1 MVLRF
6 FYKVYN
12 LITNL
17 YFLMFL
23 NGFLLASILYFKSES
38 TYEKEVFG
46 AIAHY
51 VTRDSVGKYNSD
63 TFFIRAL
70 QLANSFEHNRLDVFG
85 GSKIRGVKAQVLR
98 PSTMDLLVGNGAC
111 GSASV
116 ILSRILKSFN
126 YQVRFA
132 QMVVNGKY
140 GGHIII
146 EAYDGKKWI
155 VLDPLYNLYFKDSL
169 GHYSSF
175 KEVQNNF
182 NYYKKMLPQDYKL
195 EYAFEGVRYTNWG
208 KVKIIGPLVKRTL
221 DFLLG
226 KETADEI
233 CIRSYLVRIYHVL
246 YTLLLFLFIPIFL
259 FTVWKFWHT
268 KVKQV

>member
-1 MVLRF
+1 
-6 FYKVYN
+6 
-12 LITNL
+12 
-17 YFLMFL
+17 MFL

-38 TYEKEVFG
+38 TYEKEVYG
-46 AIAHY
+46 AIANY
-51 VTRDSVGKYNSD
+51 VTRDSVGKHNSD
-63 TFFIRAL
+63 TFFLRAL
-70 QLANSFEHNRLDVFG
+70 ELTSSLEHNRLYIFA
-85 GSKIRGVKAQVLR
+85 GSDIKGVKAKIFR

-146 EAYDGKKWI
+146 EANNGKDWI

-169 GHYSSF
+169 GRYASF
-175 KEVQNNF
+175 KAVQNNF
-182 NYYKKMLPQDYKL
+182 NYYKKILPQDYKL
-195 EYAFEGVRYTNWG
+195 EYAFEGVRYTNWDKI
-208 KVKIIGPLVKRTL
+208 KVIGPLVKRTL

-233 CIRSYLVRIYHVL
+233 CIRSYLVRVYQVL